1 MRVAHLP
8 HSKLSVAFRELP
20 VAGAELAD
28 VVMTENTHTHTHSL
42 MPYLDASYLQYYRM
56 IVSFL
61 PSISVPVIHLDF
73 YCSAKKRKKFSNWK
87 QVILYRLVDF
97 DVI

>member
-1 MRVAHLP
+1 MAHLP
-8 HSKLSVAFRELP
+8 HSKPRVAFRELP

-28 VVMTENTHTHTHSL
+28 VVMTENTHTRTRTHSL
-42 MPYLDASYLQYYRM
+42 MHYLDATYLQYNRM

-73 YCSAKKRKKFSNWK
+73 YCSVKKEKK
-87 QVILYRLVDF
+87 VL
-97 DVI
+97 